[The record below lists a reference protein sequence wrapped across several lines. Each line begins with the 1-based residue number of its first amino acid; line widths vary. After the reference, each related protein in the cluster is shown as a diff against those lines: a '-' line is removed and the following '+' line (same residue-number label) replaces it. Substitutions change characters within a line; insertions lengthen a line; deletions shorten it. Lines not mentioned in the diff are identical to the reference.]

1 MVPNVQNLY
10 LDTMTE
16 KDFFDRFAYDPK
28 KDVLGTGALG
38 TTYKVYDRKENRFV
52 ALKVARVRDDR
63 GTFSLADEVHMSRQ
77 LDYHAHVARYEFVFR
92 VEEPVPTDYAV
103 MDFYEDGHLDDFLRK
118 NMGAM
123 TDTEIR
129 LILEGIL
136 QGMKHLHREGVIL
149 KTLHP
154 ADILMH
160 RSRAGL
166 PVPKIAA
173 FGLRQFRVPDATNAV
188 FFPDIQIPSE
198 YPYVAPELLTNQS
211 ARYQSDTWSFGSI
224 ACRILTGEIAFAAPY
239 NMPMSEAI
247 VEIKRKILKAE
258 LPSSF
263 QSIAPNYQQLLLKC
277 WEPSLETRA
286 KSVDE
291 LLEILQHSNVTIKV
305 IPPFVEASVI
315 EKIDNELVMPEIPQN
330 NRGISTSIMAILIS
344 LAVLS
349 WFWFYKS
356 PSVNQPNEI
365 LLIDK
370 ARTGGTLPAWRFY
383 LKRFPEGNY
392 VAEAHRMVDSLTD
405 LKDKYMKNA
414 KIMMK
419 GEERNMAKQ
428 DYENILRIDPQD
440 ASAKQ
445 VLETLRTEL

>member
-1 MVPNVQNLY
+1 
-10 LDTMTE
+10 MTE

-38 TTYKVYDRKENRFV
+38 TTYKVYDKKENRFV

-123 TDTEIR
+123 KDTEIR

-136 QGMKHLHREGVIL
+136 QGLKHLHYEGVIL

-173 FGLRQFRVPDATNAV
+173 FGLRPFRMPDATNAV
-188 FFPDIQIPSE
+188 FFPDVPIQPE
-198 YPYVAPELLTNQS
+198 YPYVAPELLLNNP
-211 ARYQSDTWSFGSI
+211 ARYQSDIWSFGSI
-224 ACRILTGEIAFAAPY
+224 ACRVLTGEVAFAAPY
-239 NMPMSEAI
+239 NTPVAKAI
-247 VEIKRKILKAE
+247 GEIKRKIIEVE

-263 QSIAPNYQQLLLKC
+263 QSIAPHYQQLLLKC
-277 WEPSLETRA
+277 WDKSLEMRA
-286 KSVDE
+286 KSADE
-291 LLEILQHSNVTIKV
+291 LLEMLHAATP
-305 IPPFVEASVI
+305 IPKRMPDIAEDSLVEN
-315 EKIDNELVMPEIPQN
+315 IDNELVTPKTPTENQGKN
-330 NRGISTSIMAILIS
+330 NQLV
-344 LAVLS
+344 AVLGLVGLGLFS
-349 WFWFYKS
+349 WFWFQNA
-356 PSVNQPNEI
+356 PSVNQPNEV
-365 LLIDK
+365 LWIDK
-370 ARTGGTLPAWRFY
+370 ARIEGTLPAWNHY

-392 VAEAHRMVDSLTD
+392 VVEARRMVDSLND
-405 LKDKYMKNA
+405 LKDKYMQNA
-414 KIMMK
+414 KIMLK
-419 GEERNMAKQ
+419 ADDRGQAKQ
-428 DYENILRIDPQD
+428 DYGNVLRIDPQD
-440 ASAKQ
+440 ANVKR
-445 VLETLRTEL
+445 VLESLRTEL

>member
-1 MVPNVQNLY
+1 
-10 LDTMTE
+10 MTE

-63 GTFSLADEVHMSRQ
+63 GAFSLADEVHMSRQ

-92 VEEPVPTDYAV
+92 VKEPVPTDYAV

-136 QGMKHLHREGVIL
+136 QGMRHLHREGVIL

-166 PVPKIAA
+166 PVPKIAT
-173 FGLRQFRVPDATNAV
+173 FGLRTFRTPDATNAV
-188 FFPDIQIPSE
+188 FFPDVQIAPE
-198 YPYVAPELLTNQS
+198 YAYVAPELLTNQS

-224 ACRILTGEIAFAAPY
+224 ACRVLTGEVAFAAPY
-239 NMPMSEAI
+239 NMSVEKSI
-247 VEIKRKILKAE
+247 VEIKRKIIEVE
-258 LPSSF
+258 LPRSF
-263 QSIAPNYQQLLLKC
+263 QNIAPNYQQLLLRC
-277 WEPSLETRA
+277 WEPLLEKRA
-286 KSVDE
+286 KSADE
-291 LLEILQHSNVTIKV
+291 LLELLHYSNPTPKIVPDLTEEVIIKKVENQSVTL
-305 IPPFVEASVI
+305 EARQI
-315 EKIDNELVMPEIPQN
+315 NQ
-330 NRGISTSIMAILIS
+330 GITNSFMAVFGL
-344 LAVLS
+344 LGLGLLS
-349 WFWFYKS
+349 WFWFQKT
-356 PSVNQPNEI
+356 PNVNQSNEG

-370 ARTGGTLPAWRFY
+370 VRTEGTLPAWNHY
-383 LKRFPEGNY
+383 LKHFPEGNY
-392 VAEAHRMVDSLTD
+392 AAEAHRIVDSLID

-414 KIMMK
+414 RIMLK
-419 GEERNMAKQ
+419 GEERSMAKK

-440 ASAKQ
+440 ANVKR